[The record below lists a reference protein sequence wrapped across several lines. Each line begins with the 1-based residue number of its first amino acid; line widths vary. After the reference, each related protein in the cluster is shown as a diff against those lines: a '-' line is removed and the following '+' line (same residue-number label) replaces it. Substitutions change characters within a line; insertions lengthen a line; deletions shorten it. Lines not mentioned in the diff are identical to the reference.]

1 MKLSKELL
9 NGFVMFL
16 GIGTYFLLM
25 ELFGLSQYYIL
36 RIFNVLI
43 VVYALNKTINSNL
56 KEGITG
62 YIQNISS
69 SALTGLIGI
78 TLGIIGLI
86 VYLNYFKEDT
96 FYVNNLSKAFLFGG
110 NPTIA
115 EYSFGLFIE
124 GIASVMM
131 VVFVNMQYWRT
142 KNVFL
147 SGS

>member
-1 MKLSKELL
+1 MKLSKELI

-16 GIGTYFLLM
+16 GIGIYFLLM
-25 ELFGLSQYYIL
+25 EALGLSQYYIL

-43 VVYALNKTINSNL
+43 VIYALNKTINSNL

-62 YIQNISS
+62 YMQNITST
-69 SALTGLIGI
+69 ALTGFIGI
-78 TLGIIGLI
+78 SLGIIGLI
-86 VYLNYFKEDT
+86 VYLNIFKENT
-96 FYVNNLSKAFLFGG
+96 YYINNLSEAFLFGG
-110 NPTIA
+110 TPTIA

-131 VVFVNMQYWRT
+131 VVFINMQYWRT

-147 SGS
+147 SES